1 MLGYADFGATRGP
14 DLNDVEAR
22 QASENNLRTLLD
34 GYQSFKEKSQAR
46 VKLLDGNAVMA
57 LLGIPGGPI
66 IGEILEELAEAQE
79 FNEVSNRS
87 EAEAFVRD
95 VHSKKYSK

>member
-1 MLGYADFGATRGP
+1 
-14 DLNDVEAR
+14 
-22 QASENNLRTLLD
+22 
-34 GYQSFKEKSQAR
+34 
-46 VKLLDGNAVMA
+46 MA

-79 FNEVSNRS
+79 FNEVSNRT